1 MMPKLTYN
9 KINEESFII
18 GESQEMIVNIGN
30 RKFINTSRILVIDDF
45 DIISIRREE
54 QQDGYV

>member
-1 MMPKLTYN
+1 
-9 KINEESFII
+9 
-18 GESQEMIVNIGN
+18 MIVNIGN

-54 QQDGYV
+54 QQDGYVPHFIGY